1 MWNWRSWPSV
11 SGCLMPTRSDQ
22 SPDTTDRTFDS
33 KAFLKRLTE
42 RPGVYRMFDSAG
54 KVLYVGKARNLRK
67 RVGSYFRKSGLA
79 PKTEALVSRIN
90 HIEVTVT
97 GSETEAL
104 LLEQNLIKSLRPPYN
119 ILLRDDKSYPYI
131 YLSAHSDYPS
141 LTFRRGRTRKGQ
153 GTWFGPFPSSG
164 AVKESLN
171 ILQKVFRIRD
181 CSESYFRNRTRPCL
195 QYQIN
200 RCTAPCVEYISPEE
214 YQEDVRHATMFLEG
228 KNPAILRD
236 LMDTM
241 EKAAAN
247 LEFEKAAAC
256 RDQINHLRHVQE
268 QQSMEGEGGDA
279 DVIALAQ
286 DAGIVCVVVIIV
298 RGGRVLGTK
307 DYFPRFSLEQSEG
320 ELLSA
325 FLGQFYFGSDTRREV
340 PRDILVTT
348 RPEENEL
355 LMQALSEY
363 AGRDTR
369 IRQNVR
375 GERRKWLEL
384 AQTNARQTLT
394 SHLVSKETVY
404 RRLLALR
411 DMLELSQT
419 PSRMECFDVSH
430 SHGENTVASC
440 VVFDENGPLKS
451 DYRLYN
457 IEGVTAGDDYAAMEQ
472 VLTRRYRRMMTG
484 EGKRP
489 DLVFI
494 DGGKGQLGI
503 ARQVFESL
511 GVRDIPLI
519 GVAKGVTRR
528 AGLEQLIDAFTG
540 RVYRVPADSPALH
553 LIQHIRDE
561 SHRFAITGHR
571 ARRDKKR
578 RQSTLEGI
586 EGVGPKRR
594 RDLIRY
600 FGSARELQKASIDEI
615 TKVQG
620 ISKALAEAIYA
631 ALHDE

>member
-1 MWNWRSWPSV
+1 
-11 SGCLMPTRSDQ
+11 MPTRSDAA
-22 SPDTTDRTFDS
+22 SPQGFDS
-33 KAFLKRLTE
+33 KAFLKQLTE
-42 RPGVYRMFDSAG
+42 RPGVYRMYDREDQ
-54 KVLYVGKARNLRK
+54 VLYVGKARNLRK
-67 RVGSYFRKSGLA
+67 RVSSYFRKTGLA
-79 PKTEALVSRIN
+79 PKTEALVARIER
-90 HIEVTVT
+90 IEVTIT

-104 LLEQNLIKSLRPPYN
+104 LLEQNLIKSLKPPYN

-131 YLSAHSDYPS
+131 YLSSHQDYPS
-141 LTFRRGRTRKGQ
+141 LTFRRGRSKKGG

-164 AVKESLN
+164 AVRESLN
-171 ILQKVFRIRD
+171 ILQKIFKIRS

-200 RCTAPCVEYISPEE
+200 RCTAPCVEFVSPEA
-214 YQEDVRHATMFLEG
+214 YLEDIRHATMFLEG
-228 KNPAILRD
+228 KNPAIIQD
-236 LMDTM
+236 LMTAM
-241 EKAAAN
+241 EQASQALQFEQAAAY
-247 LEFEKAAAC
+247 

-268 QQSMEGEGGDA
+268 QQSVEAEGGDA

-286 DAGIVCVVVIIV
+286 DAGITCVVVIIV

-325 FLGQFYFGSDTRREV
+325 FLGQFYFGGDVKRDI
-340 PRDILVTT
+340 PRDVLVDADVDG
-348 RPEENEL
+348 REL
-355 LMQALSEY
+355 LAQALSEA
-363 AGRDTR
+363 AGREVR
-369 IRQNVR
+369 IRGNVR
-375 GERRKWLEL
+375 GERRRWLEL
-384 AQTNARQTLT
+384 ATTNARQTLL
-394 SHLVSKETVY
+394 SHLASKETVY

-411 DMLELSQT
+411 ELLELTET
-419 PSRMECFDVSH
+419 PARMECFDISH

-457 IEGVTAGDDYAAMEQ
+457 IEDITAGDDYAAMRQ
-472 VLTRRYRRMMTG
+472 VLTRRYRRVAAG

-494 DGGKGQLGI
+494 DGGKGQLNI
-503 ARQVFESL
+503 AREVFEKLEIS
-511 GVRDIPLI
+511 DIPLI

-528 AGLEQLIDAFTG
+528 AGMEQLIDAMTG
-540 RVYRVPADSPALH
+540 DVFRVPADSPALH

-586 EGVGPKRR
+586 DGVGAKRR
-594 RDLIRY
+594 RELIRY
-600 FGSARELQKASIDEI
+600 FGGIQEIRKASVDEI
-615 TKVQG
+615 AKVKG
-620 ISKALAEAIYA
+620 ISKTLAESIYA

>member
-1 MWNWRSWPSV
+1 
-11 SGCLMPTRSDQ
+11 MPTRSDA
-22 SPDTTDRTFDS
+22 PDDTAEAGNNREFDTRS
-33 KAFLKRLTE
+33 FLKQLTE
-42 RPGVYRMFDSAG
+42 RPGVYRMYDAAG
-54 KVLYVGKARNLRK
+54 NVLYVGKARNLKK
-67 RVGSYFRKSGLA
+67 RVTSYFRKSGLA
-79 PKTEALVSRIN
+79 PKTEALVSRIDS
-90 HIEVTVT
+90 IEVTIT
-97 GSETEAL
+97 SSETEAL

-131 YLSAHSDYPS
+131 YLSSHDDYPS
-141 LTFRRGRTRKGQ
+141 LTFRRGRTKKGG
-153 GTWFGPFPSSG
+153 GTWYGPFPSSG

-171 ILQKVFRIRD
+171 ILQKIFRVRS

-200 RCTAPCVEYISPEE
+200 RCTAPCVGFISPED
-214 YQEDVRHATMFLEG
+214 YREDMRHATMFLEG
-228 KNPAILRD
+228 KNPAILQD
-236 LMDTM
+236 LMAAM
-241 EKAAAN
+241 ETAAEN
-247 LEFEKAAAC
+247 LEFEKAGVY

-268 QQSMEGEGGDA
+268 QQSVDGEGGDA
-279 DVIALAQ
+279 DVVAIAQ
-286 DAGIVCVVVIIV
+286 DAGVVCIVVIIV

-307 DYFPRFSLEQSEG
+307 DYFPRYSIEQSEG

-325 FLGQFYFGSDTRREV
+325 FLGQYYFGGSTRREIPPV
-340 PRDILVTT
+340 ILV
-348 RPEENEL
+348 PVDVDEQEL
-355 LMQALSEY
+355 LSQALTES
-363 AGRDTR
+363 AGRETR
-369 IRQNVR
+369 VRKNVR
-375 GERRKWLEL
+375 GERRRWLDL
-384 AQTNARQTLT
+384 AMTNARQTLLT
-394 SHLVSKETVY
+394 HLASKETVY

-411 DMLELSQT
+411 DLLDLAET
-419 PSRMECFDVSH
+419 PSRMECFDISH

-457 IEGVTAGDDYAAMEQ
+457 IEGITGGDDYGAMRQ
-472 VLTRRYRRMMTG
+472 VLTRRYKRMVAG

-494 DGGKGQLGI
+494 DGGKGQLNI
-503 ARQVFESL
+503 AREVFDEL
-511 GVRDIPLI
+511 EVTDIPLI

-528 AGLEQLIDAFTG
+528 AGMEQLIDAMTG
-540 RVYRVPADSPALH
+540 DLYRVPADSPALH

-600 FGSARELQKASIDEI
+600 FGGIQELRKASIDEMS
-615 TKVQG
+615 KVRG
-620 ISKALAEAIYA
+620 ISRNLAETIYA
-631 ALHDE
+631 VLHDE

>member
-1 MWNWRSWPSV
+1 
-11 SGCLMPTRSDQ
+11 MPTRSDAPAD
-22 SPDTTDRTFDS
+22 SAEAGNNREFDTKS
-33 KAFLKRLTE
+33 FLKQLTE
-42 RPGVYRMFDSAG
+42 RPGVYRMYDAAG
-54 KVLYVGKARNLRK
+54 NVLYVGKARNLKK
-67 RVGSYFRKSGLA
+67 RVTSYFRKSGLA
-79 PKTEALVSRIN
+79 PKTEALVSRIDS
-90 HIEVTVT
+90 IEVTIT
-97 GSETEAL
+97 NSETEAL

-131 YLSAHSDYPS
+131 YLSSHDDYPS
-141 LTFRRGRTRKGQ
+141 LTFRRGRTKKGG
-153 GTWFGPFPSSG
+153 GTWYGPFPSSG

-171 ILQKVFRIRD
+171 ILQKIFRIRS

-200 RCTAPCVEYISPEE
+200 RCTAPCVGYISPED
-214 YQEDVRHATMFLEG
+214 YREDMRHATMFLEG
-228 KNPAILRD
+228 KNPAILQD
-236 LMDTM
+236 LMAAM
-241 EKAAAN
+241 ETAAKN
-247 LEFEKAAAC
+247 LEFEKAGVY

-268 QQSMEGEGGDA
+268 QQSVDGEGGDA
-279 DVIALAQ
+279 DVVAIAQ
-286 DAGIVCVVVIIV
+286 DAGVVCIVVIIV

-307 DYFPRFSLEQSEG
+307 DYFPRYSIEQSEA

-325 FLGQFYFGSDTRREV
+325 FLGQYYFGGSTRREI
-340 PRDILVTT
+340 PPDILV
-348 RPEENEL
+348 PVDVDGQEL
-355 LMQALSEY
+355 LSQALTES

-369 IRQNVR
+369 VRKNVR
-375 GERRKWLEL
+375 GERRRWLDL
-384 AQTNARQTLT
+384 AMTNARQTLLT
-394 SHLVSKETVY
+394 HLSSKETVY

-411 DMLELSQT
+411 DLLDLAET
-419 PSRMECFDVSH
+419 PSRMECFDISH

-457 IEGVTAGDDYAAMEQ
+457 IEGVTGGDDYGAMRQ
-472 VLTRRYRRMMTG
+472 VLTRRYKRMVAG

-494 DGGKGQLGI
+494 DGGKGQLNI
-503 ARQVFESL
+503 AREVFDEL
-511 GVRDIPLI
+511 GVTDIPLI
-519 GVAKGVTRR
+519 GIAKGVTRR
-528 AGLEQLIDAFTG
+528 AGMEQLIDAMTG
-540 RVYRVPADSPALH
+540 DLYRVPADSPALH

-600 FGSARELQKASIDEI
+600 FGGIQELRKASIDEMS
-615 TKVQG
+615 KVQG
-620 ISKALAEAIYA
+620 ISRNLAETIYA
-631 ALHDE
+631 VLHDE

>member
-1 MWNWRSWPSV
+1 
-11 SGCLMPTRSDQ
+11 MPTRSDSQ
-22 SPDTTDRTFDS
+22 EYPDQPAEKDFDS
-33 KAFLKRLTE
+33 KGFLKQLSE
-42 RPGVYRMFDSAG
+42 RPGVYRMFDGAG
-54 KVLYVGKARNLRK
+54 QVLYVGKARSLKK
-67 RVGSYFRKSGLA
+67 RVSSYFRGTGLA
-79 PKTEALVSRIN
+79 PKTRALVSRIQ
-90 HIEVTVT
+90 HIEVTIT

-131 YLSAHSDYPS
+131 FLSGHDDYPS

-171 ILQKVFRIRD
+171 VLQKVFRIRD
-181 CSESYFRNRTRPCL
+181 CSESYFRNRNRPCL

-200 RCTAPCVEYISPEE
+200 RCTAPCVGYITPED
-214 YQEDVRHATMFLEG
+214 YQQDIRHAVMFLEG
-228 KNPAILRD
+228 KNPDILRD
-236 LMDTM
+236 LMASM
-241 EKAAAN
+241 ETAASR
-247 LEFEKAAAC
+247 LEFEKAAAY

-268 QQSMEGEGGDA
+268 QQSMEADGGDA

-307 DYFPRFSLEQSEG
+307 DYFPRFSLEQGED

-325 FLGQFYFGSDTRREV
+325 FLGQYYFGSDTRREI
-340 PRDILVTT
+340 PKDILVTT
-348 RPEENEL
+348 EPEGAEL
-355 LMQALSEY
+355 LMEALTAQ
-363 AGRDTR
+363 AGRETR
-369 IRQNVR
+369 IRTRVR

-384 AQTNARQTLT
+384 AATNARQTLLG
-394 SHLVSKETVY
+394 HLASKETVY

-411 DMLELSQT
+411 ELLELAAT
-419 PSRMECFDVSH
+419 PSRMECFDISH

-457 IEGVTAGDDYAAMEQ
+457 IEGVTAGDDYGAMRQ
-472 VLTRRYRRMMTG
+472 VLTRRYRKLAAG

-489 DLVFI
+489 DLVLI
-494 DGGKGQLGI
+494 DGGKGQLNI
-503 ARQVFESL
+503 AREVFAEL
-511 GVRDIPLI
+511 GLTDIPLI
-519 GVAKGVTRR
+519 GVAKGVTRK
-528 AGLEQLIDAFTG
+528 AGMEQLIDALTG
-540 RVYRVPADSPALH
+540 RAFRVPADSPALH

-586 EGVGPKRR
+586 DGVGPKRR
-594 RDLIRY
+594 RELIRY
-600 FGSARELQKASIDEI
+600 FGGIRELQKAGVDEI
-615 TKVQG
+615 AKVQG
-620 ISKALAEAIYA
+620 ISKALAESIYA